1 MEVSMKHLRNPRS
14 QSPLKKKCSRGGP
27 LLLLH
32 MRCHLPKEHHIFPL
46 LRARVDQAPLLDK
59 VSPQPYIQTT
69 SDQGLWTIPQ
79 EDPAHPTIVPNPLTL
94 NHCDNGT
101 SLISRLRI
109 PQKKTP
115 HFSDSRHP
123 GATSAA
129 TSGTSSRIASSLTN
143 DARGLGSASSHSA
156 TRTSNSSARLEQRGG
171 GGRPPRGDCGTRSQK
186 TTCPLPNYG
195 ISWWRMPLM
204 LTPTMT
210 GKGVSMPITH
220 HLLKGPPTQKTPSSS
235 TPAPPRRVKPPH
247 TWTTSSCKPSTFSPP
262 PTLVLPTT
270 RLQKGKRTSTT
281 PC

>member
-1 MEVSMKHLRNPRS
+1 MEVSMKHLRNPIS
-14 QSPLKKKCSRGGP
+14 WSPLKKKYSQGGP

-32 MRCHLPKEHHIFPL
+32 IRCHLPKERHIFPL

-115 HFSDSRHP
+115 HFSDTRHP

-129 TSGTSSRIASSLTN
+129 TSGMSSRIASSLTN
-143 DARGLGSASSHSA
+143 DARGLGGASSHGA

-171 GGRPPRGDCGTRSQK
+171 GGRP
-186 TTCPLPNYG
+186 L
-195 ISWWRMPLM
+195 W
-204 LTPTMT
+204 
-210 GKGVSMPITH
+210 V
-220 HLLKGPPTQKTPSSS
+220 
-235 TPAPPRRVKPPH
+235 
-247 TWTTSSCKPSTFSPP
+247 
-262 PTLVLPTT
+262 
-270 RLQKGKRTSTT
+270 
-281 PC
+281 

>member
-79 EDPAHPTIVPNPLTL
+79 EDPAHPTIVPNPSTP

-115 HFSDSRHP
+115 HFSASYHP
-123 GATSAA
+123 SATFAA
-129 TSGTSSRIASSLTN
+129 MSGTPNWTASSPTN
-143 DARGLGSASSHSA
+143 VARGLGGASSHGA
-156 TRTSNSSARLEQRGG
+156 THTSNSSACLG
-171 GGRPPRGDCGTRSQK
+171 
-186 TTCPLPNYG
+186 
-195 ISWWRMPLM
+195 
-204 LTPTMT
+204 
-210 GKGVSMPITH
+210 
-220 HLLKGPPTQKTPSSS
+220 
-235 TPAPPRRVKPPH
+235 
-247 TWTTSSCKPSTFSPP
+247 
-262 PTLVLPTT
+262 
-270 RLQKGKRTSTT
+270 
-281 PC
+281 